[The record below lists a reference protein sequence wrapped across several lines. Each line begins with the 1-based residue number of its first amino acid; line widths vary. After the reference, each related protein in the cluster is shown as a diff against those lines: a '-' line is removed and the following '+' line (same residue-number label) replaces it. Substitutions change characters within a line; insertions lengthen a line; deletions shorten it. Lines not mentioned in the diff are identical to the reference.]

1 MFIGDASVTQLQEYG
16 DEVECCIHI
25 ALNLLNL
32 FTSLYFGLFRD
43 LRGIIT
49 VQTQGSE
56 SGSGKS
62 DRRKYSCPQG
72 RFSTV
77 TIGPDFPEPNEA
89 LPSQRN
95 NPRGPKIDR
104 YHPTNG
110 QRKQHN
116 RI

>member
-43 LRGIIT
+43 LRGIISMK
-49 VQTQGSE
+49 TQGSE

-62 DRRKYSCPQG
+62 DRRKYSCLQG

-77 TIGPDFPEPNEA
+77 TFRPGLSRAKRSLTFA
-89 LPSQRN
+89 AQ
-95 NPRGPKIDR
+95 
-104 YHPTNG
+104 
-110 QRKQHN
+110 
-116 RI
+116 